1 MTKTE
6 DNLNVK
12 VEVETKKQAEKI
24 LEDLGLTM
32 DQAINLF
39 LKQVVLTK
47 EIPFHTHPTQLK
59 NETIEG
65 TEYSRSI
72 FINPKNHKTYN
83 TLEELEADLKNS
95 K

>member
-47 EIPFHTHPTQLK
+47 TIPFEIKVPK
-59 NETIEG
+59 FNVKPNKTIEV
-65 TEYSRSI
+65 
-72 FINPKNHKTYN
+72 
-83 TLEELEADLKNS
+83 S
-95 K
+95 KRK